1 MSDEIRQH
9 RPSARTPRRGL
20 PHIVL
25 CALVIAAMLSSCAP
39 LRLGHPFRIAPSKVK
54 VGHDQK
60 RDVIAKMGPPY
71 RSVIDKRGQE
81 VLTYVWADGRGGGEK
96 CLIVLNKNGI
106 VSVVEVVR

>member
-1 MSDEIRQH
+1 
-9 RPSARTPRRGL
+9 
-20 PHIVL
+20 
-25 CALVIAAMLSSCAP
+25 
-39 LRLGHPFRIAPSKVK
+39 
-54 VGHDQK
+54 
-60 RDVIAKMGPPY
+60 MGPPY